1 MGNQHV
7 KAKKYSPVSNF
18 RIFFVIIIIILLY
31 YKTENNLLLI
41 ENKERT

>member
-7 KAKKYSPVSNF
+7 KAKRYSPVSNF
-18 RIFFVIIIIILLY
+18 RIFIVIIIILLY